1 MQLFFGVR
9 TCVSLEEAEQEEE
22 EEEEEGL
29 SLFVVVTNEDLPNAH
44 QAQHRPKP
52 RVR

>member
-1 MQLFFGVR
+1 MPNLQRCCSVQEG
-9 TCVSLEEAEQEEE
+9 EEE
-22 EEEEEGL
+22 
-29 SLFVVVTNEDLPNAH
+29 VVVVVVEEKAVFIRDSITNEDLPNAH